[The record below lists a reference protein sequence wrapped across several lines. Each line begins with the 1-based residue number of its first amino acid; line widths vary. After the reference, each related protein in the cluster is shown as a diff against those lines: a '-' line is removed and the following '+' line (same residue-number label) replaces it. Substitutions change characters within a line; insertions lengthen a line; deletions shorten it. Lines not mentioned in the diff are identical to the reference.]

1 MARESLPPPAPGLQ
15 PGQRLAVIDAD
26 GRVVEV
32 VSTAPAQSQTPTAD
46 VVRIK
51 AFRHTRELRVY
62 CPYCAEEHWHGLGWE
77 TRDREQFRLAHCGK
91 GSYRIVVPSRAA
103 ELVRPGRRTWS

>member
-1 MARESLPPPAPGLQ
+1 MTRESLPPPGPGLQ

-26 GRVVEV
+26 GRVVQV
-32 VSTAPAQSQTPTAD
+32 VAAASEEEIPTAD
-46 VVRIK
+46 VVRIT
-51 AFRHTRELRVY
+51 AFKHTRELRVY

-77 TRDREQFRLAHCGK
+77 NRDREQFRLAHCGK

-103 ELVRPGRRTWS
+103 DLVPRGRRTSS